1 MGWQAGR
8 AMARRELTS
17 QDKMRRMGITLLIVA
32 CLAGLALAGS
42 QVRRIDPEGN
52 EVAEGQDVEDVDITG
67 DDDLIAQ
74 QPPGAADS
82 DVPREAVVEQTFP
95 AQDAQVLQQQQIG
108 IDLGGTYRVSRL
120 VVDRQLIPEEEL
132 IRRDE
137 LGQVFFQP
145 GEDLVL
151 ETFPAGRVCAV
162 AEVMDA
168 ATGEDVRSVEWC
180 FEVV

>member
-82 DVPREAVVEQTFP
+82 DVPREAGGRADLPRPGRPGAP
-95 AQDAQVLQQQQIG
+95 AAA
-108 IDLGGTYRVSRL
+108 
-120 VVDRQLIPEEEL
+120 DRHRPGRHLPG
-132 IRRDE
+132 RRAWWWTASSS
-137 LGQVFFQP
+137 P
-145 GEDLVL
+145 
-151 ETFPAGRVCAV
+151 R
-162 AEVMDA
+162 
-168 ATGEDVRSVEWC
+168 RS
-180 FEVV
+180 